1 MVNFS
6 RRSFR
11 IFLLLFLHLSQT
23 DCSTK
28 EPKLF
33 FSCASEASSKLPIV
47 CWPWK
52 HVCAKTEAPIISSM
66 CSCVFFESNFVSSI
80 PSTTKDNFDNLVRVT
95 ALSITNGFFPSSPS
109 RSSIKD
115 PRTIT
120 RADFESSLTTSLLVK
135 YFCVEPVSK
144 RTSDLPVNAHMTAV
158 TNVVLPAPL
167 ESANPESSRLSPTTH
182 TTPRSLRGYVI
193 SSLNAPNPVISTS
206 SNSILRRCAD
216 VESLFESSPVSSLLL
231 SSFSLDDTTSAIIS
245 SQNALASPVNW
256 ILLAY
261 ELNKSTGLNDS
272 AFSIVDFNSAGG
284 RRTSIWHPY
293 FRRAFST
300 RFGTLRDSDD
310 FFFFVFFFFFSSSSS
325 SSSSSIADKEE
336 SKGIVHR
343 TISFALKSPAIVSM
357 LSPIVSSISKYLGP
371 MSIFERFKT
380 SASVKLSSRHLSFKN
395 NRYFSWFFS
404 ARDIWYGLPTYRTR
418 ESLSTKCG
426 LW

>member
-1 MVNFS
+1 
-6 RRSFR
+6 
-11 IFLLLFLHLSQT
+11 
-23 DCSTK
+23 
-28 EPKLF
+28 
-33 FSCASEASSKLPIV
+33 
-47 CWPWK
+47 
-52 HVCAKTEAPIISSM
+52 M

-158 TNVVLPAPL
+158 TSVVLPAPL
-167 ESANPESSRLSPTTH
+167 ESAKPESSRLSPTTH

-245 SQNALASPVNW
+245 SQNALASPVNR

-284 RRTSIWHPY
+284 RRTSI
-293 FRRAFST
+293 
-300 RFGTLRDSDD
+300 
-310 FFFFVFFFFFSSSSS
+310 
-325 SSSSSIADKEE
+325 
-336 SKGIVHR
+336 
-343 TISFALKSPAIVSM
+343 
-357 LSPIVSSISKYLGP
+357 
-371 MSIFERFKT
+371 
-380 SASVKLSSRHLSFKN
+380 
-395 NRYFSWFFS
+395 
-404 ARDIWYGLPTYRTR
+404 
-418 ESLSTKCG
+418 
-426 LW
+426 